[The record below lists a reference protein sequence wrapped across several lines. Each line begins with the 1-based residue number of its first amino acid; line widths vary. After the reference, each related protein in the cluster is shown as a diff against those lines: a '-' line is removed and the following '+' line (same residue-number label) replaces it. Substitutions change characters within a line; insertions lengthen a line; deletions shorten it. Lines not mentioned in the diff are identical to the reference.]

1 MTWGE
6 ILECIEV
13 YNEQERRKKRDTGIL
28 FYQQMNL
35 LGKMFSPKAEIG
47 KVYEEFPYF
56 SQEELDEIPK
66 ARLRNYREMMEGYV
80 KKSKHE
86 VKNDG

>member
-13 YNEQERRKKRDTGIL
+13 YNEQERRKKRDAGIL